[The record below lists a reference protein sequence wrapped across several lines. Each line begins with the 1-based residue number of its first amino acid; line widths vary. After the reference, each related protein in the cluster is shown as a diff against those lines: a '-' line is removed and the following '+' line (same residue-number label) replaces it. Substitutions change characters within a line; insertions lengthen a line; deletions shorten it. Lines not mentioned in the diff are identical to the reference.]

1 MNRLV
6 PLALAPHALA
16 PLALA
21 PLALALAASLGTT
34 AAAAQAVPPR
44 TAFDAT
50 TLELSA
56 EGVVK
61 AAPDI
66 AYVTLG
72 VTTTGPTAAAAS
84 TAERTRMA
92 ATVAA
97 LKARGIEARDIQ
109 TSGLSLGAQY
119 EFPQNA
125 PRRLTGYQASNRVT
139 IVVRALERTGAAI
152 DAAVSAG
159 ATDVEGISF
168 DIADPKP
175 LQDEARRKAV
185 KALGD
190 KAQLY
195 ASATSLRIVRLVTLS
210 ETSGEPR
217 PQPMMKAAMFA
228 RSAAAPETS
237 VEPGEVEVRASVN
250 ATYELGR

>member
-1 MNRLV
+1 MTRF
-6 PLALAPHALA
+6 A
-16 PLALA
+16 PLASTVAVAIAIL
-21 PLALALAASLGTT
+21 LGTG
-34 AAAAQAVPPR
+34 AAAAQTAPR

-66 AYVTLG
+66 AYITLG

-84 TAERTRMA
+84 LAERTRMA

-97 LKARGIEARDIQ
+97 LKARGIEAKDIQ

-139 IVVRALERTGAAI
+139 IVVRALDRTGAAI

-175 LQDEARRKAV
+175 LQDEARRRAV

-195 ASATSLRIVRLVTLS
+195 ASATSLRILRLVSLG
-210 ETSGEPR
+210 ETSGDPR

-228 RSAAAPETS
+228 RSADAAPATS

>member
-1 MNRLV
+1 MTRT
-6 PLALAPHALA
+6 A

-21 PLALALAASLGTT
+21 AAFVASLGAT
-34 AAAAQAVPPR
+34 AASAQTAPR

-61 AAPDI
+61 TAPDI

-84 TAERTRMA
+84 VAERTRMA
-92 ATVAA
+92 ATVYA
-97 LKARGIEARDIQ
+97 LKARGIEAKDIQ

-139 IVVRALERTGAAI
+139 IVVRSLDRTGAAI

-168 DIADPKP
+168 DIADPRP
-175 LQDEARRKAV
+175 LQDEARKRAV
-185 KALGD
+185 RALGD

-195 ASATSLRIVRLVTLS
+195 ASATGLRIARLVTLS
-210 ETSGEPR
+210 ESSGDAR
-217 PQPMMKAAMFA
+217 PQPMMKSAMFA
-228 RSAAAPETS
+228 RAAAPAADTS

-250 ATYELGR
+250 ATYELAR